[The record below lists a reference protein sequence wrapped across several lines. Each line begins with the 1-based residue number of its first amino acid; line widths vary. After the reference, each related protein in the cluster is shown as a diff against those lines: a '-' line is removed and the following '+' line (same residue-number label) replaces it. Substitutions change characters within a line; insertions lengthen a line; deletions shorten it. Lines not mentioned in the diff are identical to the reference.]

1 MSRKSRRK
9 SLGAVLTC
17 LLALVLTGGAV
28 LAGFVFSDPGADA
41 PPPQPVAE
49 ERAGEML
56 RSLLGG
62 EPLTLTQG
70 ELSSL
75 LIEAEREHPVS
86 WLLGEELRVKTGEDQ
101 TLTLYAP
108 VEWQGR
114 RVALTAVLSLSCD
127 EEEKRIQGRVTSL
140 QAGRLPLPVSWVLPR
155 LAEALPEP
163 FRLEGDVLSVPSQ
176 ISTLSFLEEYDLAA
190 LEVTGVQLSQEGA
203 ALSFQIN
210 MDGAAGL
217 WQEGLDRLE
226 DFFTP

>member
-9 SLGAVLTC
+9 SLGAVLAC

-28 LAGFVFSDPGADA
+28 LAGLVFSDPGADA

-86 WLLGEELRVKTGEDQ
+86 WEKSFGSRR
-101 TLTLYAP
+101 
-108 VEWQGR
+108 GR
-114 RVALTAVLSLSCD
+114 IR
-127 EEEKRIQGRVTSL
+127 R
-140 QAGRLPLPVSWVLPR
+140 
-155 LAEALPEP
+155 
-163 FRLEGDVLSVPSQ
+163 
-176 ISTLSFLEEYDLAA
+176 
-190 LEVTGVQLSQEGA
+190 
-203 ALSFQIN
+203 
-210 MDGAAGL
+210 
-217 WQEGLDRLE
+217 
-226 DFFTP
+226 